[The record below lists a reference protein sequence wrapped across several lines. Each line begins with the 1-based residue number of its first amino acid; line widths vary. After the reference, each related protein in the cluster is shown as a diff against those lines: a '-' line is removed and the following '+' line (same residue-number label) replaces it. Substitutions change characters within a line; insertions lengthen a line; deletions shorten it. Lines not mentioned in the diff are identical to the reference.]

1 MADSMNVTGST
12 TGIDISKW
20 KKLTAQEII
29 KEESKGEEIPAEI
42 VSWAQQMAAFSKIPD
57 DVTYEQ
63 GDGDVGID
71 ALSKLGL
78 DEEAQAQLNPE
89 AENAQAPTQT
99 EEPGAVKDVDR
110 PEELGEETTQD
121 QNIFMNPTPGFAAE
135 TGSRVT
141 EEQNIEEEN
150 QQLTLADP
158 TLTTDPEEIRK
169 RKARRGLE

>member
-1 MADSMNVTGST
+1 MADPISVTGST
-12 TGIDISKW
+12 TGIDITRW
-20 KKLTAQEII
+20 KKLTPQEII
-29 KEESKGEEIPAEI
+29 KEESNGEEIPAEI
-42 VSWAQQMAAFSKIPD
+42 VSWAQQMAAFAKIPD

-63 GDGDVGID
+63 VDGDVGIE

-78 DEEAQAQLNPE
+78 DEEAQALLNPE

-99 EEPGAVKDVDR
+99 EEPGAVRDVDR
-110 PEELGEETTQD
+110 PEELGQETTQD
-121 QNIFMNPTPGFAAE
+121 QNIFMNPTPGYAADA
-135 TGSRVT
+135 GPSVA
-141 EEQNIEEEN
+141 EEQNAQEEN

>member
-63 GDGDVGID
+63 V
-71 ALSKLGL
+71 
-78 DEEAQAQLNPE
+78 
-89 AENAQAPTQT
+89 ENAQAPTQT

>member
-1 MADSMNVTGST
+1 MADPISVTGST
-12 TGIDISKW
+12 TGIDITRW
-20 KKLTAQEII
+20 KKLTPQEII

-42 VSWAQQMAAFSKIPD
+42 VSWAQQMAAFAKIPD

-63 GDGDVGID
+63 VDGDVGID

-78 DEEAQAQLNPE
+78 DEEVQALLNPE
-89 AENAQAPTQT
+89 AQNAQAPTQT
-99 EEPGAVKDVDR
+99 EEPGAVRDVDR
-110 PEELGEETTQD
+110 PEEPGQETTQD
-121 QNIFMNPTPGFAAE
+121 QNIFNPTPGYAADARP
-135 TGSRVT
+135 SVT
-141 EEQNIEEEN
+141 EEENAQEED

>member
-1 MADSMNVTGST
+1 MADPISITGST
-12 TGIDISKW
+12 TGIDITRW
-20 KKLTAQEII
+20 KKLTPQEII

-42 VSWAQQMAAFSKIPD
+42 VSWAQQMAAFAKIPD

-63 GDGDVGID
+63 VDGDVGID

-78 DEEAQAQLNPE
+78 DEEAQALLNLE
-89 AENAQAPTQT
+89 AQNAQAPTQT
-99 EEPGAVKDVDR
+99 EEPGAVRDVDR
-110 PEELGEETTQD
+110 PEELGQETTQD
-121 QNIFMNPTPGFAAE
+121 QNIFNPTPGYAADARP
-135 TGSRVT
+135 SVT
-141 EEQNIEEEN
+141 EEENAQEEN

>member
-1 MADSMNVTGST
+1 MADPISVTGST
-12 TGIDISKW
+12 TGIDITRW
-20 KKLTAQEII
+20 KKLTPQEII

-42 VSWAQQMAAFSKIPD
+42 VSWAQQMAAFAKIPD

-63 GDGDVGID
+63 VDGDVGID

-78 DEEAQAQLNPE
+78 DEEAQALLNPE
-89 AENAQAPTQT
+89 AQNAQAPTQT
-99 EEPGAVKDVDR
+99 EEPGAVRDVDR
-110 PEELGEETTQD
+110 PEELGQETTQD
-121 QNIFMNPTPGFAAE
+121 QNIFNPTPGYAADARP
-135 TGSRVT
+135 SVT
-141 EEQNIEEEN
+141 EEENAQEKN

>member
-1 MADSMNVTGST
+1 MADPISVTGST
-12 TGIDISKW
+12 TGIDITRW
-20 KKLTAQEII
+20 KKLTPQEII
-29 KEESKGEEIPAEI
+29 KEESNGEEIPAEI
-42 VSWAQQMAAFSKIPD
+42 VSWAQQMAAFAKIPD

-63 GDGDVGID
+63 VDGDVGIE

-78 DEEAQAQLNPE
+78 DEEAQALLNPE

-99 EEPGAVKDVDR
+99 EEPGAVRDVGR
-110 PEELGEETTQD
+110 PEELGQETTQD
-121 QNIFMNPTPGFAAE
+121 QNIFMNPTPGYAADA
-135 TGSRVT
+135 GPSVT
-141 EEQNIEEEN
+141 EEQNAQEEN